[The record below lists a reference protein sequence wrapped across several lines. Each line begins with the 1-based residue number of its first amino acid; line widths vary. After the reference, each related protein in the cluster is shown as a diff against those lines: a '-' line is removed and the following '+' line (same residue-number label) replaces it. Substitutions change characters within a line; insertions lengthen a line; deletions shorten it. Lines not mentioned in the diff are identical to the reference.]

1 MHIILGERC
10 SGKTTRLIEK
20 SAETG
25 AVIVTIS
32 VCACDYIKH
41 QAAMMKMEIPN
52 PISAR
57 QLVKLRHDSMNGNA
71 LNVILLNDIQ
81 KRGILIDDAEIV
93 LPVIL
98 NDWNI
103 HEMTLTDTSVN
114 VEVLK
119 SLRKIDV

>member
-25 AVIVTIS
+25 AVIVAVT
-32 VCACDYIKH
+32 VGACDCIKH
-41 QAAMMKMEIPN
+41 QAAMMKLEIPN

-81 KRGILIDDAEIV
+81 KRGILIDDAELV
-93 LPVIL
+93 LSVIL

-103 HEMTLTDTSVN
+103 HEMTLSDTSVN

-119 SLRKIDV
+119 SLRKIDI